1 MEDSMKTLLLIF
13 TSLVLSTPAWAL
25 FGITT
30 VPNVDLGRFVGTW
43 YRIASAPVIFDSNC
57 ACARQILAAQSDG
70 KVSVDNICRKGDPSG
85 EIQEVAG
92 YATADDD
99 THAKLSV
106 HFQGIPW
113 PGSYWIVA
121 LDPNYN
127 WAAVSDL
134 FGYSLYLM
142 ARTPTLD
149 AISYLDAVDAIDAS
163 HVNTS
168 NLQMEVQEGCHY

>member
-1 MEDSMKTLLLIF
+1 MKRLVALL
-13 TSLVLSTPAWAL
+13 TGLVLSSPAWAL

-57 ACARQILAAQSDG
+57 ACAKQTLAAQPDG
-70 KVSVDNICRKGDPSG
+70 TVAVDNICHKGDPSG
-85 EIQEVAG
+85 EIQEVSG
-92 YATADDD
+92 YATVDDD
-99 THAKLSV
+99 THSKLSV
-106 HFQGIPW
+106 HFKGIPW

-121 LDPNYN
+121 LDPNYQ

-149 AISYLDAVDAIDAS
+149 PVSYLDAVDAIDAS

-168 NLQMEVQEGCHY
+168 NLQMEVQEGCSY